1 MSSFETIRPSK
12 VPKIY
17 CKGRYGATPDMSVIQ
32 QMFIF
37 IKSFKG
43 IMVQCAHCPI
53 LLHRIII
60 APSIQKWQALI
71 EVQWGRN
78 PSVPCLGEEQET
90 RELMTELPDWDSL
103 ILHNIQDLVL
113 YQIIRIESN
122 ACVQKGKV

>member
-1 MSSFETIRPSK
+1 M
-12 VPKIY
+12 
-17 CKGRYGATPDMSVIQ
+17 A
-32 QMFIF
+32 
-37 IKSFKG
+37 
-43 IMVQCAHCPI
+43 
-53 LLHRIII
+53 
-60 APSIQKWQALI
+60 I